1 MTHVEEL
8 LTKAV
13 HAIRNLR
20 ETMDSPVHALLYGDW
35 GVGKTRAGQEVAKK
49 ENDVFYV
56 KMPEGELTKGKL
68 YKLFG
73 LSMRSGVK
81 NTYEG
86 TLDLMRYHVL
96 TKNIKPIFIIDEAT
110 RAFRKPSLLSELK
123 DLSEDLDLQFS
134 YIFLADR
141 TILKIMTTTPHPIHK
156 RILFKHQLQPITE
169 KTVHELLK
177 DKNIPGKPEELYEL
191 AREKAWTT
199 LEVAFVLSALK
210 ASKKPA
216 EKETVLEVAGRLG
229 L

>member
-20 ETMDSPVHALLYGDW
+20 ETMDSAVHALLYGDW

-49 ENDVFYV
+49 EKDVFYV
-56 KMPEGELTKGKL
+56 KMPEGEITKGKL

-96 TKNIKPIFIIDEAT
+96 TKNLKPIFIVDEGT

-123 DLSEDLDLQFS
+123 DLSEDLDLRFS

-169 KTVHELLK
+169 KTIHELLK
-177 DKNIPGKPEELYEL
+177 DRSIPGNPEELYTI

-210 ASKKPA
+210 ASRKPA